1 MTKHIAAFLAGFG
14 IACLVGLSGLGKNHR
29 RVMERDRREVSP
41 ALDLNEASQR
51 ELLELGLDSETV
63 DRVIENRPYR
73 STLELV
79 SRVMVPTAIYS
90 DIKHRIS
97 VFKKDESVKIAS

>member
-1 MTKHIAAFLAGFG
+1 MTKQIAAFLAGFG
-14 IACLVGLSGLGKNHR
+14 IACLVGLSGLGKNYR
-29 RVMERDRREVSP
+29 RVMEIDRGEVP
-41 ALDLNEASQR
+41 TPVDLNEASQT
-51 ELLELGLDSETV
+51 ELLELGLDNGTV

-79 SRVMVPTAIYS
+79 SRVMIPTGLYS

-97 VFKKDESVKIAS
+97 VSKKDESVKVAS